1 MKIGEV
7 AERTALSIRSLRH
20 YDELG
25 LVSPSAH
32 SPGGFRLYTEADV
45 ERLLLIRRM
54 KPLGFSLDRMKDFC
68 RALDARAAR
77 GGVEAGSGPEP
88 RGGEAGGEGVAGGRG
103 SDDDD
108 EADISTMVR
117 KIAEL
122 RILHEERSAVEAAA
136 PVLVVSQFTLMGST
150 AKGRRPSWSRA
161 ARAEKA
167 EPVVDE
173 VAARLRDRGL
183 EVSTG
188 AFGAMMRVHS
198 VNDGPFTV
206 LVDTQGPG

>member
-68 RALDARAAR
+68 RALDARGEWTGSGGVGEGADDDAAAR
-77 GGVEAGSGPEP
+77 TTITEIGA
-88 RGGEAGGEGVAGGRG
+88 
-103 SDDDD
+103 
-108 EADISTMVR
+108 
-117 KIAEL
+117 
-122 RILHEERSAVEAAA
+122 EAAER
-136 PVLVVSQFTLMGST
+136 L
-150 AKGRRPSWSRA
+150 
-161 ARAEKA
+161 E
-167 EPVVDE
+167 
-173 VAARLRDRGL
+173 RLRKHLAYAEEFVEIIDRL
-183 EVSTG
+183 S
-188 AFGAMMRVHS
+188 
-198 VNDGPFTV
+198 
-206 LVDTQGPG
+206 

>member
-68 RALDARAAR
+68 RALDTL
-77 GGVEAGSGPEP
+77 G
-88 RGGEAGGEGVAGGRG
+88 AGGEGAGGDVAGGAG
-103 SDDDD
+103 QGAIFDDDD
-108 EADISTMVR
+108 AATTISEIGAEAT
-117 KIAEL
+117 
-122 RILHEERSAVEAAA
+122 ERLE
-136 PVLVVSQFTLMGST
+136 
-150 AKGRRPSWSRA
+150 
-161 ARAEKA
+161 
-167 EPVVDE
+167 
-173 VAARLRDRGL
+173 RLRKHLAYAEEFVEIIDRL
-183 EVSTG
+183 S
-188 AFGAMMRVHS
+188 
-198 VNDGPFTV
+198 
-206 LVDTQGPG
+206 

>member
-68 RALDARAAR
+68 RALDTLGA
-77 GGVEAGSGPEP
+77 GGGSAGGDV
-88 RGGEAGGEGVAGGRG
+88 AGGEGQGARF
-103 SDDDD
+103 DDDAATTISEIGA
-108 EADISTMVR
+108 EAT
-117 KIAEL
+117 
-122 RILHEERSAVEAAA
+122 ERLE
-136 PVLVVSQFTLMGST
+136 
-150 AKGRRPSWSRA
+150 
-161 ARAEKA
+161 
-167 EPVVDE
+167 
-173 VAARLRDRGL
+173 RLRKHLAYAEEFVEIIDRL
-183 EVSTG
+183 S
-188 AFGAMMRVHS
+188 
-198 VNDGPFTV
+198 
-206 LVDTQGPG
+206 

>member
-68 RALDARAAR
+68 RALDARSEGIVVDGAAGR
-77 GGVEAGSGPEP
+77 AGGVG
-88 RGGEAGGEGVAGGRG
+88 
-103 SDDDD
+103 
-108 EADISTMVR
+108 
-117 KIAEL
+117 
-122 RILHEERSAVEAAA
+122 AA
-136 PVLVVSQFTLMGST
+136 
-150 AKGRRPSWSRA
+150 
-161 ARAEKA
+161 
-167 EPVVDE
+167 
-173 VAARLRDRGL
+173 
-183 EVSTG
+183 
-188 AFGAMMRVHS
+188 
-198 VNDGPFTV
+198 
-206 LVDTQGPG
+206 